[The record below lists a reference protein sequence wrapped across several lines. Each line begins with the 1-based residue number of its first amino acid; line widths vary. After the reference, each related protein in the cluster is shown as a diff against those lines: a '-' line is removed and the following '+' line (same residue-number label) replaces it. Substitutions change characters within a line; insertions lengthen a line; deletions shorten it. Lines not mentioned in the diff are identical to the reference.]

1 MSKQIFAIFNDEDVL
16 MKSIK
21 PLRGTGVNIKNVF
34 SPFPI
39 HGLDTELGLAR
50 TRISICSFMYGLTGL
65 SLAIRMTDDRFVM
78 QVELEDAATEAEVT
92 AVLMKHGAEEVKEY
106 GK

>member
-1 MSKQIFAIFNDEDVL
+1 
-16 MKSIK
+16 
-21 PLRGTGVNIKNVF
+21 
-34 SPFPI
+34 
-39 HGLDTELGLAR
+39 
-50 TRISICSFMYGLTGL
+50 
-65 SLAIRMTDDRFVM
+65 MTDDRFVM